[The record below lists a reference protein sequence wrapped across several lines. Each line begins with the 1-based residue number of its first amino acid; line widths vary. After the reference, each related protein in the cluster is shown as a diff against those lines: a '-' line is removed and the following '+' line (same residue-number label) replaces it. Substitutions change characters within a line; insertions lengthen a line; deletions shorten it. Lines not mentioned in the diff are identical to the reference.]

1 LNDQADSYACHKI
14 PFAGVER
21 VIAKRPNVLVRRA
34 VDAAVDERLA
44 GLGEE
49 GPEVDAV
56 DDELYADRPA
66 QVKGVRR

>member
-1 LNDQADSYACHKI
+1 MNDQANSYAGHET

-49 GPEVDAV
+49 SPEVDAI
-56 DDELYADRPA
+56 DDELYADGPA

>member
-1 LNDQADSYACHKI
+1 LNDQADGHAAQESPLAS
-14 PFAGVER
+14 VER
-21 VIAKRPNVLVRRA
+21 VLANSPNVRVRRA

-49 GPEVDAV
+49 APEVDAV
-56 DDELYADRPA
+56 DDELHADRPA

>member
-1 LNDQADSYACHKI
+1 MNNQADNYAGHKR
-14 PFAGVER
+14 PFSSVER
-21 VIAKRPNVLVRRA
+21 VIAKLPNVLVRRA

>member
-1 LNDQADSYACHKI
+1 MNDQANDNARHEGPLAS
-14 PFAGVER
+14 VER
-21 VIAKRPNVLVRRA
+21 VIANIPNVLVRRA
-34 VDAAVDERLA
+34 VDAAIDELLA

-56 DDELYADRPA
+56 DDELHAERPA